1 MQMGDLCK
9 RALDKELCVYLGKG
23 IYTGWIRVFCFKT
36 RTIYLYQ
43 RCDIKTIKKLDNLSQ
58 SVIL

>member
-36 RTIYLYQ
+36 RAINLHQ
-43 RCDIKTIKKLDNLSQ
+43 RCDIKTIKKT
-58 SVIL
+58 